1 MRKKVARIAGI
12 TEQDNSCLAEL
23 VLGRSHEVQGA
34 TRRTSLLKTDRI
46 DLLFQDP
53 LGTVP

>member
-1 MRKKVARIAGI
+1 MRKKVARITGI
-12 TEQDNSCLAEL
+12 TEQDDSCFTEL
-23 VLGRSHEVQGA
+23 VLGRNREVQGA
-34 TRRTSLLKTDRI
+34 TRRTSLLKADRI